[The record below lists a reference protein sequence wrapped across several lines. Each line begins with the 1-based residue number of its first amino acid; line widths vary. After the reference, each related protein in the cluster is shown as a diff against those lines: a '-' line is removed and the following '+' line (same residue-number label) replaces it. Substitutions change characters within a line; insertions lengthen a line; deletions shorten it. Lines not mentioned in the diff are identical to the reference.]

1 MARILLYH
9 VYRPFPA
16 LASAQGNHVMTSH
29 LRFQFLVLTALVGLT
44 LPYGE
49 AHRLT
54 TPLTQTPV
62 TGQLA
67 DGSAFRGWL
76 TIHDV
81 TVDAQGQLTASG
93 LLTCTAIPALGTAI
107 PVPPRSFTTLAA
119 VLDLRASC
127 TTLVV
132 DLGPIFLSSLA
143 QEVTLVPV
151 IVSERATPNAEH
163 LAYTA
168 L

>member
-16 LASAQGNHVMTSH
+16 LASPQGDQVMTSP
-29 LRFQFLVLTALVGLT
+29 LRFQFLVLIALVGLT

-54 TPLTQTPV
+54 TTLTQTPV

-81 TVDAQGQLTASG
+81 TVDAQGQLTATG
-93 LLTCTAIPALGTAI
+93 LLTGTAIPALGTAI
-107 PVPPRSFTTLAA
+107 PVPPGSFTTLAP
-119 VLDLRASC
+119 VLDLRRSS
-127 TTLVV
+127 TTVLV
-132 DLGPIFLSSLA
+132 DLAPLF
-143 QEVTLVPV
+143 
-151 IVSERATPNAEH
+151 
-163 LAYTA
+163 
-168 L
+168 